1 MSSKKH
7 PTKPLL
13 PINQGLRRRAQLPTT
28 NKRKA
33 ACPWFWLAAGPTGYF
48 FGYFSGCRV
57 KAAQRLFGALANI
70 K

>member
-13 PINQGLRRRAQLPTT
+13 PINPGLRRRAHLPTI

-33 ACPWFWLAAGPTGYF
+33 AYPWFWLAAGPTGYF
-48 FGYFSGCRV
+48 FGYFSRCRE
-57 KAAQRLFGALANI
+57 KAAQRLFKALGKI
-70 K
+70 